1 MITPYIVLTNRIADF
16 KFIFSSVSLRRAYAL
31 GRVGLL
37 PWTVRLAGGA
47 ESDAGGAACRE

>member
-1 MITPYIVLTNRIADF
+1 MCWII
-16 KFIFSSVSLRRAYAL
+16 SSVSLRRAYAL